1 MLTLI
6 LIFSLMPL
14 SVLYVLADY
23 LIYPLVRHVV
33 RYRLK
38 VVQKNIRLSFPEKSL
53 QEQNE
58 LINAF
63 YHHFADILV
72 EIIYGFRI
80 SDQEMLERVVFDNVE
95 MLEELA
101 HKKHGVMVYLGHICN
116 WEWLADLNKRF
127 QDKSIIEYN
136 VYRKQKNSV
145 IDKIMLKLRG
155 KRGGECVEKNGLL
168 RKLVQLRQADYP
180 FVVGLI
186 ADQKPTP
193 RNAHV
198 WTTFLNQETA
208 FLDGGEVLVR
218 KFDLGAVY
226 ANIISPKR
234 GYYHIHFEVITE
246 EPTAMKENE
255 ITLTYARL
263 IEDNIRQQPQ
273 RWLWTHNRWKYQR
286 PQE

>member
-58 LINAF
+58 LVNAF

-80 SDQEMLERVVFDNVE
+80 SDQEMLERVVFDNVD

-145 IDKIMLKLRG
+145 NPIITSVILIMDSVLAVAYL
-155 KRGGECVEKNGLL
+155 NSLLASGLPY
-168 RKLVQLRQADYP
+168 D
-180 FVVGLI
+180 
-186 ADQKPTP
+186 
-193 RNAHV
+193 
-198 WTTFLNQETA
+198 
-208 FLDGGEVLVR
+208 
-218 KFDLGAVY
+218 
-226 ANIISPKR
+226 
-234 GYYHIHFEVITE
+234 
-246 EPTAMKENE
+246 
-255 ITLTYARL
+255 
-263 IEDNIRQQPQ
+263 
-273 RWLWTHNRWKYQR
+273 R
-286 PQE
+286 PSL